1 MAQIPSVWAGLKER
15 RNTLQALVWL
25 TLQAQLKFCDFTDL
39 KFQDMRVSKKS
50 ISTESLGCQGKSA
63 GNRITFLFEP
73 RPVGFFM
80 YECRTFVLLSNPM
93 TSCQYCGFL
102 DGAVTDC

>member
-1 MAQIPSVWAGLKER
+1 
-15 RNTLQALVWL
+15 
-25 TLQAQLKFCDFTDL
+25 
-39 KFQDMRVSKKS
+39 MRVSKKS

-63 GNRITFLFEP
+63 G

-102 DGAVTDC
+102 DGAVTDG